1 MAREVSSYP
10 VPQECPMPEV
20 CGDLETAV
28 LGQKGGIGKQT
39 YACVKGITACRSQ
52 NPDACLME
60 PRNVTKLEMEG
71 KVSSGVG
78 LLAMMQPMVYG
89 ASSERMRG
97 WAAAHGAR
105 TRRNLLSAIKVLLK
119 L

>member
-1 MAREVSSYP
+1 
-10 VPQECPMPEV
+10 
-20 CGDLETAV
+20 
-28 LGQKGGIGKQT
+28 
-39 YACVKGITACRSQ
+39 
-52 NPDACLME
+52 
-60 PRNVTKLEMEG
+60 LEMEG